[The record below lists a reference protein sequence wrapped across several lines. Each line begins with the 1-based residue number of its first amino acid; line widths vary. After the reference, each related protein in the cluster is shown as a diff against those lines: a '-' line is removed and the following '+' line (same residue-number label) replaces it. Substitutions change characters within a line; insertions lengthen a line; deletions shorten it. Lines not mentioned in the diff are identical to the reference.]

1 MKLEKQ
7 YRTNEITK
15 KPAGKFAMKR
25 LLPMLLNFDKLIVY
39 PNPASDKLNL
49 ISKQDVQL
57 NIISGNG
64 SVIMTI
70 KAIKGLNS
78 IDVSN
83 LPSGLYIL
91 KSNNDSIKFIKQ

>member
-1 MKLEKQ
+1 
-7 YRTNEITK
+7 
-15 KPAGKFAMKR
+15 MKR

-70 KAIKGLNS
+70 
-78 IDVSN
+78 
-83 LPSGLYIL
+83 
-91 KSNNDSIKFIKQ
+91 